1 MEFFTALVIV
11 YGFDTNNVVFM
22 DEEHHSIIWFE
33 TENECRASAATRS
46 VFRSDLRECV
56 RDTHIY
62 CEKSETLSQSIKPR
76 LRP

>member
-11 YGFDTNNVVFM
+11 YGFDTNNVTFM
-22 DEEHHSIIWFE
+22 NEEHHSIIWFE
-33 TENECRASAATRS
+33 TEKQCEQALRQEA
-46 VFRSDLRECV
+46 FFDLIYENV
-56 RDTHIY
+56 RDKHIY